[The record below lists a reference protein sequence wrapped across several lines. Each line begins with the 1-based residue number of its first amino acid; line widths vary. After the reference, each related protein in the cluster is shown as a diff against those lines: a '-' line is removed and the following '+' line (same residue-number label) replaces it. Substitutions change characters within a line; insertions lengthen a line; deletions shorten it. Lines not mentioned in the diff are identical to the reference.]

1 MFAVIETGGKQ
12 IKAIPGQYINVEKL
26 PQKDGEK
33 VSLKNVLMLVSGKE
47 SKLGKP
53 YIDGALVNGQ
63 IVKTTKNKK
72 VIVYKMRPKKG
83 TRKKYGHRQFYSR
96 IFIESIELDG
106 KTILKAEEKINP
118 KRGNLKGAEYGI

>member
-33 VSLKNVLMLVSGKE
+33 VSFKDVLILVMPKE
-47 SKLGKP
+47 GGVLEPRLLGKP
-53 YIDGALVNGQ
+53 FIEGACVNGQ
-63 IVKTTKNKK
+63 IVKTAKDKK

-106 KTILKAEEKINP
+106 KTILKAEKNKPEKG
-118 KRGNLKGAEYGI
+118 KS

>member
-1 MFAVIETGGKQ
+1 MFAIIETGGKQ
-12 IKAIPGQYINVEKL
+12 IKAIPGQYIDIEKL

-47 SKLGKP
+47 STLGKP
-53 YIDGALVNGQ
+53 FIEGAIVNGQ
-63 IVKTTKNKK
+63 IVKTAKNKK

-83 TRKKYGHRQFYSR
+83 TRKKQGHRQFYSR

-106 KTILKAEEKINP
+106 KIVLKAEEK
-118 KRGNLKGAEYGI
+118 KSKKQST